1 MSTQPFSRQDG
12 FADVASRLG
21 LKRFLTST
29 PGTLYFQ
36 PADLSV
42 NRLLYRAFE
51 TQPPDF
57 AGTYAEIAA
66 AVVAWVAARPR
77 LAELI
82 EIIPPAQV
90 GPDYIARPHHTY
102 YVSTAT
108 YAHSEDGVPAPAELA
123 EMRERLAADLA
134 EIAPGIRSQV
144 IARVLG
150 RTLLEPSG
158 RVYFD
163 DLRGLF
169 VVMEPKITSG
179 DVADW
184 QAIG

>member
-1 MSTQPFSRQDG
+1 MNTQHPSHQDSFG
-12 FADVASRLG
+12 DVASRLG

-29 PGTLYFQ
+29 PGTLYFD
-36 PADLSV
+36 PTYLGV

-51 TQPPDF
+51 SEPSGF
-57 AGTYAEIAA
+57 AGTYAEVAA
-66 AVVAWVAARPR
+66 AVVAWVAVRPR

-82 EIIPPAQV
+82 EIISPVQV
-90 GPDYIARPHHTY
+90 GPDYIARPHHIY
-102 YVSTAT
+102 YVSTDT
-108 YAHSEDGVPAPAELA
+108 FAHPEDGVAAPAELA
-123 EMRERLAADLA
+123 EMMDRLAAALA

-144 IARVLG
+144 LARVLG

-158 RVYFD
+158 RVYFHD
-163 DLRGLF
+163 SRRLF

-184 QAIG
+184 QATG